1 MAPSP
6 QNGPARQRH
15 RTKTNRGPS
24 AAAENRRA
32 LLEAA
37 RVEFTSSG
45 AGVPLSRIARRA
57 GVGQGSL
64 YRHFADRADLAAA
77 VFEQDLRDAALRTG
91 ATDRP
96 YTALLDIIEAR
107 AAEAAA
113 MIELVS
119 SAEGRQRGGALHAQ
133 LSELVSDVHAR
144 GASTGEL
151 SPRSSA
157 DDLLAAIPMLALSVA
172 KSPAGERGA
181 TASRS
186 RRILDAWFLA

>member
-6 QNGPARQRH
+6 QNDPAQQLH
-15 RTKTNRGPS
+15 GTKTNRGPS

-37 RVEFTSSG
+37 RAEFASSG
-45 AGVPLSRIARRA
+45 AAVPLSRIARRA

-64 YRHFADRADLAAA
+64 YRHFSDRADLAAA

-96 YTALLDIIEAR
+96 YTALLDSIEAR
-107 AAEAAA
+107 ASEAAA

-119 SAEGRQRGGALHAQ
+119 SAKSRQRGGALSAQ
-133 LSELVSDVHAR
+133 LSELVGHVHAR
-144 GASTGEL
+144 GISTGEL

-157 DDLLAAIPMLALSVA
+157 DELLTAIPMLALSVA
-172 KSPAGERGA
+172 RSPAGERGA
-181 TASRS
+181 TARRA